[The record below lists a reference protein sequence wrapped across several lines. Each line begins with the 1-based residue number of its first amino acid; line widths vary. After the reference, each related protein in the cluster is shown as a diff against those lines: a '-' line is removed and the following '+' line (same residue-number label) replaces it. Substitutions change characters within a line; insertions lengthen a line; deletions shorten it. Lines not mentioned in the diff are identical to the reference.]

1 MATRHIIF
9 IPGINPKPPA
19 DEHRALLWRTLLEGV
34 RRADVAAANN
44 LQAHYAQFHLVSWNQ
59 LFYHE
64 QKDISKDMPWV
75 EALLGKPEATAQ
87 DIRDANA
94 IKIKINRAALR
105 VVDQRPFLL
114 QLLPERSR
122 KMALDLERY
131 FNNTDQ
137 VASSIRDLLKQTL
150 QPILE
155 KNEPVLIIGHSMG
168 SIIAYDTLWEM
179 SQQQALSGK
188 VDFMTLGSPLGMHYI
203 QHRLLGWQSAGS
215 GKYPSNIRKWINV
228 AAEGD
233 LAALNGNFSRS
244 FKAMLD
250 LRLLKSIED
259 HNHGVYN
266 FFRNEDGLN
275 SHRSSGYLVNP
286 VVGRL
291 IADWWSTPENYN

>member
-34 RRADVAAANN
+34 RRADVKAANN
-44 LQAHYAQFHLVSWNQ
+44 LQTHYAQFHLVSWNQ

-75 EALLGKPEATAQ
+75 KALLSKPEAIAQ

-94 IKIKINRAALR
+94 ISIKINRAALR

-122 KMALDLERY
+122 KMALDLDRY

-137 VASSIRDLLKQTL
+137 VASNIRDLLKQIL
-150 QPILE
+150 QPLLE
-155 KNEPVLIIGHSMG
+155 QNEPVLIIGHSMG

-179 SQQQALSGK
+179 SQQQVLLGK
-188 VDFMTLGSPLGMHYI
+188 VDFLTLGSPLGMRYI
-203 QHRLLGWQSAGS
+203 QHRLLGWQNAGS
-215 GKYPSNIRKWINV
+215 EKYPLNIRKWINV

-233 LAALNGNFSRS
+233 LAALNGNFSHS

-250 LRLLKSIED
+250 LKLLKSIED
-259 HNHGVYN
+259 YNHGVYN

-275 SHRSSGYLVNP
+275 SHRSYGYLVNP

-291 IADWWSTPENYN
+291 IADWWSAP